1 MPRPAPRPRRFTL
14 ALALLLVLAACSS
27 GERARAPDAGDAMG
41 CALVAGGGI
50 GSAFAEPNITRFW
63 YEVNKQ
69 ITDRLHELLVAGRYR
84 AVKLIVPAQETR
96 DNEQWVIQGL
106 ARHRCSRLIQLSHA
120 VNEDAAGKFFRF
132 DVAVMHLEPR
142 AVQPMGSSGVSA
154 VTVGDWSREYRYPR
168 TQATFDTFRTR
179 EFAATVFADLERS
192 GALRPLR

>member
-1 MPRPAPRPRRFTL
+1 MAC
-14 ALALLLVLAACSS
+14 AVL
-27 GERARAPDAGDAMG
+27 
-41 CALVAGGGI
+41 AGGGI

-84 AVKLIVPAQETR
+84 AVKLIVPAEETR

-106 ARHRCSRLIQLSHA
+106 ARHRCSRLIQLSHS

-142 AVQPMGSSGVSA
+142 ATQPMGSTGVSA

-168 TQATFDTFRTR
+168 TQATFETFRTR

-192 GALRPLR
+192 GTLRPLR